1 MLEDLW
7 VGGGWWSSK
16 GQGVAA
22 VLVVVVVVVHTVGR
36 HWQLLC
42 EIAVIAVCLE

>member
-22 VLVVVVVVVHTVGR
+22 VLAVVVVVVHTVGR
-36 HWQLLC
+36 QLLC